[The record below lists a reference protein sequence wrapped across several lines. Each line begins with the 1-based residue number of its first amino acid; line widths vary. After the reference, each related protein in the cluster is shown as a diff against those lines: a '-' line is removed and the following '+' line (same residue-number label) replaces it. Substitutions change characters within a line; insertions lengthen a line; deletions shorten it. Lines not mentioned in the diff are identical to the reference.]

1 MTNTAHQKKK
11 KKIKVALHW
20 QILIGMLSG
29 IIWGVFAVKNGLG
42 SITADYFKPFGTIFV
57 NLLKAIAIPMIVT
70 SLITGIASLSDVNKL
85 SRIGGKSIGIFITTT
100 ILAIT
105 IGVIMVNIF
114 KPGAGIPKETK
125 NQLMS
130 AYAEKAVKS
139 AENAERF
146 KERGPLDILVNLFP
160 ENLVS
165 AATENRN
172 MLQIVIFVIL
182 LGVGLILIPKEK
194 SVPVVTLFD
203 SLNELILKVVDI
215 VMLLAPVGV
224 FGLIASVITEVAGD
238 DPGKALNLLTALA
251 KYGGVLILALITHL
265 ILVYLPMVKL
275 FAKLSPITFMK
286 KMRPVQLLGFST
298 SSSNAT
304 LPLNIENSTER
315 MGLRKDVAGFVLPLG
330 ATVNM
335 DGTSMY
341 QAVAAVFI
349 AQVFNMD
356 LTFSDQLMIIL
367 TATLA
372 SIGSAGVPGAG
383 MIMLVIVLNAVHV
396 PAEGIAL
403 ILGPDRIL
411 DMCRTVVNVTGDVAV
426 ASVVARGENA
436 IDDELFKS

>member
-1 MTNTAHQKKK
+1 
-11 KKIKVALHW
+11 
-20 QILIGMLSG
+20 
-29 IIWGVFAVKNGLG
+29 
-42 SITADYFKPFGTIFV
+42 
-57 NLLKAIAIPMIVT
+57 
-70 SLITGIASLSDVNKL
+70 
-85 SRIGGKSIGIFITTT
+85 
-100 ILAIT
+100 
-105 IGVIMVNIF
+105 
-114 KPGAGIPKETK
+114 
-125 NQLMS
+125 
-130 AYAEKAVKS
+130 
-139 AENAERF
+139 
-146 KERGPLDILVNLFP
+146 LDILVNLFP

-172 MLQIVIFVIL
+172 MLQIVIFVII

-194 SVPVVTLFD
+194 AAPVITLFEG
-203 SLNELILKVVDI
+203 LNELILKVVDI
-215 VMLLAPVGV
+215 VMLLAPIGV
-224 FGLIASVITEVAGD
+224 FGLMASVITEVAGD
-238 DPGKALNLLTALA
+238 DPKKALSILSALA

-265 ILVYLPMVKL
+265 ALVYLPLVKF
-275 FAKLSPITFMK
+275 FAKLNPLTFLK

-356 LTFSDQLMIIL
+356 LTFSDQLIIIV

-426 ASVVARGENA
+426 TSVVARGENA
-436 IDDELFKS
+436 IDDEVFNS

>member
-1 MTNTAHQKKK
+1 MTNKAPEKKAK
-11 KKIKVALHW
+11 FKLALHW
-20 QILIGMLSG
+20 QILIGMALG
-29 IIWGVFAVKNGLG
+29 LTWGLIAVQNGWG
-42 SITADYFKPFGTIFV
+42 SFTADYFKPFGTIFV

-70 SLITGIASLSDVNKL
+70 SLITGIASLSDINKL
-85 SRIGGKSIGIFITTT
+85 SRIGGKSIGIFIATT
-100 ILAIT
+100 IMAIT

-114 KPGAGIPKETK
+114 KPGAGIPQETK
-125 NQLMS
+125 EQLMS
-130 AYAEKAVKS
+130 AYADKAEKS
-139 AENAERF
+139 AENAQKF
-146 KERGPLDILVNLFP
+146 QQQGPLDILVNLFP
-160 ENLVS
+160 ENLIS

-172 MLQIVIFVIL
+172 MLQIVIFVII

-194 SVPVVTLFD
+194 AAPVITLFEG
-203 SLNELILKVVDI
+203 LNELILKVVDI
-215 VMLLAPVGV
+215 VMLLAPIGV
-224 FGLIASVITEVAGD
+224 FGLMASVITEVAGD
-238 DPGKALNLLTALA
+238 DPKKALSILSALA
-251 KYGGVLILALITHL
+251 KYGGVLILALMIHL
-265 ILVYLPMVKL
+265 ALVYMPLVKF
-275 FAKLSPITFMK
+275 FAKLNPITFLK

-349 AQVFNMD
+349 AQVFNME
-356 LTFSDQLMIIL
+356 LTFTDQLIIIV

-426 ASVVARGENA
+426 TSVVARGENA
-436 IDDELFKS
+436 IDEEVFNS